1 MTHCGLLLTITERL
15 AIPGFLSAQRW
26 VADVAPGQGK
36 YLATYELDSPAVLSS
51 AAYLARYNNQ
61 TPWSR
66 RCLAKLAVF
75 KRWLCEQVEP
85 GDADLHPATKALLLN
100 LVTPNSLQVRR
111 FRAEGGETI
120 TLCEL
125 AVHTGKGLVYR
136 RYQP

>member
-36 YLATYELDSPAVLSS
+36 YLLSS
-51 AAYLARYNNQ
+51 DAYLARYHNQ